1 MSTADPGTAPGGR
14 GLFIT
19 GTDTGVGKTL
29 VSALLALMLQE
40 AGRPCS
46 YLKPMETGIADRQT
60 RENEADGARLKKA
73 AGLEAPLEAIIPYT
87 FREPLA
93 PLLAARREGRIVSRE
108 ELLATVNRHLE
119 TNEFSLVEG
128 AGGLLVPLAPGY
140 LAIDL
145 IREVRLPALV
155 VCRSAL
161 GGVNHTLMTI
171 RCLHQAG
178 ITVAGIVVNHLTGP
192 PGIAEQHFIPQVTEF
207 TTVPVIGEL
216 PFLPAV
222 SYTREALLPL
232 CDRLRLDLLPT
243 G

>member
-1 MSTADPGTAPGGR
+1 MSTAETAPAASGR

-29 VSALLALMLQE
+29 AAALLALRLRT

-60 RENEADGARLKKA
+60 LENEADGAKVKKA
-73 AGLEAPLEAIIPYT
+73 AALEEPLAAIIPYT

-93 PLLAARREGRIVSRE
+93 PLLAARREGRVVSRD
-108 ELLATVNRHLE
+108 ELLATVTRHLE
-119 TNEFSLVEG
+119 EHPFSLVEG
-128 AGGLLVPLAPGY
+128 AGGLLVPLAPGF
-140 LAIDL
+140 LLLDL

-161 GGVNHTLMTI
+161 GGVNHTLMTL
-171 RCLHQAG
+171 RCLRQAG
-178 ITVAGIVVNHLTGP
+178 VPVAGLVVNHLTGR
-192 PGIAEQHFIPQVTEF
+192 PGIAERHFIEQVAEF
-207 TTVPVIGEL
+207 DPAPVIAEL
-216 PFLPAV
+216 PHLPGIN
-222 SYTREALLPL
+222 YTREELLPL
-232 CDRLRLDLLPT
+232 CDRLHLERLA